1 MTKLGFFGGSFN
13 PPTYAHLKIAQMA
26 LEQCNLDKIFFVPV
40 GNNYKKPELV
50 DEKNRYEMLKIL
62 CQDEKNI
69 FVEDI
74 ELNKNSTISTIQAFE
89 MIENKYNDI
98 YKEDVEIYYI
108 MGADNFVKLP
118 SWNNAENLIKKYKYI
133 IFKRDNLDL
142 DKLIEENELLKVNKN
157 NFKILEL
164 NEYKDYR
171 SSIIRNLTRQAQY
184 KEAESYT
191 KKEIIDYIHIN
202 RLYKNSNK
210 LE

>member
-62 CQDEKNI
+62 CRDEKNI

-74 ELNKNSTISTIQAFE
+74 ELNKNSTISAIQAFE